1 MAKRIGIISDT
12 HNLLRPEVLEIL
24 KGCDCILHAG
34 DVTKES
40 LLDQIRF
47 LGNLYVVRGNN
58 DGDWARGIAK
68 VLTFQIEGVSFVM
81 AHEWRHLIGQT
92 EGTNVAVFGHTHKYF
107 AEQAGHLLWLNPGS
121 CGYPRFGGA
130 VTMVVMEVDGAE
142 YYIEKIDFSSGK

>member
-58 DGDWARGIAK
+58 DKEWA
-68 VLTFQIEGVSFVM
+68 
-81 AHEWRHLIGQT
+81 
-92 EGTNVAVFGHTHKYF
+92 
-107 AEQAGHLLWLNPGS
+107 
-121 CGYPRFGGA
+121 
-130 VTMVVMEVDGAE
+130 
-142 YYIEKIDFSSGK
+142 EKLQ

>member
-92 EGTNVAVFGHTHKYF
+92 EGTNVAVFCHTHKNF
-107 AEQAGHLLWLNPGS
+107 SEQEGHLLWLNPGS
-121 CGYPRFGGA
+121 CGRSRFGQEPTMA
-130 VTMVVMEVDGAE
+130 VLYVDNKSWK
-142 YYIEKIDFSSGK
+142 IEKINLSA

>member
-58 DGDWARGIAK
+58 DGDWAC
-68 VLTFQIEGVSFVM
+68 LLYTSSFQ
-81 AHEWRHLIGQT
+81 QD
-92 EGTNVAVFGHTHKYF
+92 
-107 AEQAGHLLWLNPGS
+107 
-121 CGYPRFGGA
+121 
-130 VTMVVMEVDGAE
+130 VVIYDTDGNT
-142 YYIEKIDFSSGK
+142 

>member
-58 DGDWARGIAK
+58 DG
-68 VLTFQIEGVSFVM
+68 
-81 AHEWRHLIGQT
+81 GQT
-92 EGTNVAVFGHTHKYF
+92 EGTNVVVFGHTHKYF
-107 AEQAGHLLWLNPGS
+107 EEQAGHLLWLNPGS

-142 YYIEKIDFSSGK
+142 YYVEKIDFSSGK